1 MKIQAGKEL
10 ILTLTLKPEEIE
22 LLRAS
27 TSAFEAQGDK
37 DEMGMLT
44 LQLKIANA
52 IFNAIGEQ
60 C

>member
-22 LLRAS
+22 LLRDS
-27 TSAFEAQGDK
+27 TYAFEAQGDK